1 MSRILTTHTGSLIR
15 PAELRPF
22 LWAVERGEPYDA
34 DAFHRALRPAVKD
47 VVRRQ
52 AEAGIDVVNDGE
64 FGKISWITYLY
75 DRVGGIETRLKP
87 YEGRAVLDLVPAS
100 VDREKYG
107 EEAVFQEVWRFAD
120 FWTEDYS
127 ASGEGTTWACTGP
140 IVYDPAENDVQLA
153 ILRDAVDEVDVTDAF
168 VTAVSPASLYW
179 ISNEH
184 YPTERDFVFA
194 VADALGQEYRAIVDA
209 GFVLQVDDAVM
220 WHKLATIKMAGGGF
234 ADYREWAELRVEAIN
249 RALEGIPQDRVRY
262 HICSSSGHGPHTV
275 DPGIDEV
282 LEFVLAVDAGAYL
295 VEQAN
300 VRHEHEWT
308 VWNDIPLPS
317 DKVLVP
323 GVVTHHTEVVEN
335 PKLVAQ
341 RLERM
346 AAILGPERVMG
357 GTDCGFA
364 QAATTRRVPEW
375 TQWAKL
381 RSLAEGAAL
390 ANEAVTASA

>member
-1 MSRILTTHTGSLIR
+1 MSRILTTHTGSLLR
-15 PAELRPF
+15 PAELMPF
-22 LWAVERGEPYDA
+22 LLAAERDEPYDV
-34 DAFHRALRPAVKD
+34 DEFNRVLRGAVKD
-47 VVRRQ
+47 VVRKQ
-52 AEAGIDVVNDGE
+52 AEAGIDIVNDGE
-64 FGKISWITYLY
+64 YGRISWLTYLY
-75 DRVGGIETRLKP
+75 NRVSGIETRLVP
-87 YEGRAVLDLVPAS
+87 FDGRANLDLVPAS
-100 VDREKYG
+100 VDRVKYG
-107 EEAVFQEVWRFAD
+107 EDAVFQEVWRFAD
-120 FWTEDYS
+120 FWVEDYS
-127 ASGEGTTWACTGP
+127 ESGEGTAWACTGP
-140 IVYDPAENDVQLA
+140 ISYDPTENDVQLA
-153 ILRDAVDEVDVTDAF
+153 ILREAVDEVDVTDAF

-179 ISNEH
+179 IANDY
-184 YPTERDFVFA
+184 YPSDRDFVFA
-194 VADALGQEYRAIVDA
+194 IADALHEEYRAIVEA
-209 GFVLQVDDAVM
+209 GFILQIDDPVM
-220 WHKLATIKMAGGGF
+220 WHKLATIKMAGGEF
-234 ADYREWAELRVEAIN
+234 ADYREWAALRVEAIN
-249 RALEGIPQDRVRY
+249 RALRGIPAERVRY

-323 GVVTHHTEVVEN
+323 GVVTHHTGVVEN

-346 AAILGPERVMG
+346 VAILGPDRVMG

-364 QAATTRRVPEW
+364 QASTTRRVPEW
-375 TQWAKL
+375 TQWQKL

-390 ANEAVTASA
+390 ASRAVAASA